1 MRLET
6 IKGKYDAIYS
16 LGDLCL
22 AALQL
27 RQNNLRPFA
36 GPLDWMSSPS
46 LSSVSSLLR
55 NRFNGYMEL
64 PNLIPSGY
72 ATGVDSSEPHIVVT
86 DMAYQIVSSHDFIAD
101 KNTFTNLSTY
111 PEVRAKFDRRIHR
124 FLDKL
129 SNGKRILFIR
139 TEGTFEEVLELE
151 SVLLKLV
158 KNEFHILLVNH
169 TNTKDLIEKDWPVE
183 NVCAIVL
190 PNVEKWHGNDH
201 YWEDIF
207 KGINIK
213 A

>member
-1 MRLET
+1 MRLEDL
-6 IKGKYDAIYS
+6 KGTYDAIYS

-46 LSSVSSLLR
+46 LSSVSSLLK
-55 NRFNGYMEL
+55 NRFIGYMDL

-101 KNTFTNLSTY
+101 KNTFTNLVTY
-111 PEVRAKFDRRIHR
+111 PEVRAKFDRRIQR

-139 TEGTFEEVLELE
+139 TEGTFEELLELE
-151 SVLLKLV
+151 SALSKLV

-169 TNTKDLIEKDWPVE
+169 TNTKDLIEKDWPVK
-183 NVCAIVL
+183 NVCAIEL
-190 PNVEKWHGNDH
+190 PNEEKWHGNDH
-201 YWEDIF
+201 YWEAIF

>member
-1 MRLET
+1 MRLEEL
-6 IKGKYDAIYS
+6 KGEYDAIYS

-46 LSSVSSLLR
+46 LSSVSSLLK
-55 NRFNGYMEL
+55 NRFIGYMDL

-72 ATGVDSSEPHIVVT
+72 ATGVDSSEPHLVVT

-101 KNTFTNLSTY
+101 KNTFTNLATY
-111 PEVRAKFDRRIHR
+111 PEVRAKFDRRIQR
-124 FLDKL
+124 FLDIL
-129 SNGKRILFIR
+129 YNGKRILFIR
-139 TEGTFEEVLELE
+139 TEGTFEELLELE
-151 SVLLKLV
+151 SVLSKLV

-169 TNTKDLIEKDWPVE
+169 TNTKDLIEKDWPVK
-183 NVCAIVL
+183 NVCAIEL
-190 PNVEKWHGNDH
+190 PNEEKWHGNDH
-201 YWEDIF
+201 YWEAIF